1 MANIIKK
8 EDLKFLPKN
17 SENPYI
23 RKPKVENVSKS
34 NPSIG
39 DKLVQLNARLEKQ
52 ERERQEKEEQEVAR
66 QKIDEDIDED
76 IVVGTE
82 NEPEQGLRIGRIK
95 YISHS
100 IWFGVGTGVLL
111 AIVPPVAI
119 ITLIALLVSTKRR
132 LNDLNKSGIG
142 SFLILIP
149 IVGFIFGLYLYF
161 AKGDEGIN
169 DYGEPPT
176 LSALDIVFF
185 ILSLLAPFAV
195 IAIVFVVVMS
205 GASF

>member
-1 MANIIKK
+1 MSDVIKK
-8 EDLKFLPKN
+8 EDLRFIPKTPN
-17 SENPYI
+17 NPYI
-23 RKPKVENVSKS
+23 LKTTTLNANVVPKHSELILLDKS
-34 NPSIG
+34 NSLN
-39 DKLVQLNARLEKQ
+39 KQLETEQKAIRKSQQYEK
-52 ERERQEKEEQEVAR
+52 
-66 QKIDEDIDED
+66 
-76 IVVGTE
+76 
-82 NEPEQGLRIGRIK
+82 GLRIGRIK

>member
-1 MANIIKK
+1 MTNIIKK

-17 SENPYI
+17 SENPYV
-23 RKPKVENVSKS
+23 RKPKVENISKS

-39 DKLVQLNARLEKQ
+39 DKLVQINARLEKQ
-52 ERERQEKEEQEVAR
+52 ERERQEREEQEVVR
-66 QKIDEDIDED
+66 QKIDEDI
-76 IVVGTE
+76 IVGTE
-82 NEPEQGLRIGRIK
+82 NEPEQGLCIGRVK

-100 IWFGVGTGVLL
+100 LWFGILGGVSL
-111 AIVPPVAI
+111 AIVPPAAI
-119 ITLIALLVSTKRR
+119 LFLIALLVSTKRR

-161 AKGDEGIN
+161 AEGDKGVN

-176 LSALDIVFF
+176 LGTLDIIFL

-205 GASF
+205 GARF